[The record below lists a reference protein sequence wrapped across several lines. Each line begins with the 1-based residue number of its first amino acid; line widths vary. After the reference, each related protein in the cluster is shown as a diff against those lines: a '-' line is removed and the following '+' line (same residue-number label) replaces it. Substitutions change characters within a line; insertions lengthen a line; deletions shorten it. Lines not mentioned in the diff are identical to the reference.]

1 MRRELGLNEMLLE
14 PFQTAD
20 RVQRVMCKTGTPTMD
35 SLLDGGFETGL
46 VYLFYG
52 SDRLHSDLL
61 RAAVHAQLPLTSGGF
76 SSPSIMIDSTN
87 MIDLAKLRDFSFQL
101 GLEPESVMD
110 LVYISRAFNSTQ
122 TYDLVINHLDE
133 FIERIPAKLLIFPG
147 LVDLFISE
155 GFDSERSRQMTHMAA
170 RINAFTLRHN
180 LVTLISTRIRS
191 THSKHPPVGKT
202 LASSAQVHIHV
213 DETPMRTVYSL
224 TKHPSLP
231 NRTESLVRKGSAFG
245 VTLPLDYFFGDDS
258 SS

>member
-1 MRRELGLNEMLLE
+1 MLLT

-20 RVQRVMCKTGTPTMD
+20 KIHRIMCKTGIPTLD
-35 SLLDGGFETGL
+35 SLLDGGFERGL

-52 SDRLHSDLL
+52 SECLHTDLL

-76 SSPSIMIDSTN
+76 SSPTIMIDSSN
-87 MIDLAKLRDFSFQL
+87 VVDMVKLRDLSFQL

-110 LVYISRAFNSTQ
+110 MIYISRAFNSTQ

-133 FIERIPAKLLIFPG
+133 FFERIPAKILILPG
-147 LVDLFISE
+147 LIDLFINE
-155 GFDSERSRQMTHMAA
+155 GLESERTRQMTHLAA

-180 LVTLISTRIRS
+180 LVTLISTRINN
-191 THSKHPPVGKT
+191 THKKYPPVGRT

-213 DETPMRTVYSL
+213 DETPMRIVYSL

-231 NRTESLVRKGSAFG
+231 IRSESLLKLGSAFG
-245 VTLPLDYFFGDDS
+245 TTLPLDYFFSDK
-258 SS
+258 

>member
-1 MRRELGLNEMLLE
+1 MLLT

-20 RVQRVMCKTGTPTMD
+20 RVQRVMCKTGTPTLD

-52 SDRLHSDLL
+52 SDQLHCDLL
-61 RAAVHAQLPLTSGGF
+61 RAVVHAQLPLISGGF
-76 SSPSIMIDSTN
+76 SSPSIMIDSSN
-87 MIDLAKLRDFSFQL
+87 MVDIIKLRDFSFQL

-110 LVYISRAFNSTQ
+110 MIYISRAFNSSQ

-133 FIERIPAKLLIFPG
+133 FFERISAKMLVLPG
-147 LVDLFISE
+147 LVDLFVNE
-155 GFDSERSRQMTHMAA
+155 GLDAERTRQMTHLAA

-180 LVTLISTRIRS
+180 LVTLISTRIKNS
-191 THSKHPPVGKT
+191 HSKYPPVGKT

-213 DETPMRTVYSL
+213 DETPMRTIYSL

-231 NRTESLVRKGSAFG
+231 NRNESLVRRGSAFG

-258 SS
+258 ST

>member
-1 MRRELGLNEMLLE
+1 MLQT

-20 RVQRVMCKTGTPTMD
+20 RVHRVMCKTGTPTLD

-76 SSPSIMIDSTN
+76 SSPSIMIDSSN
-87 MIDLAKLRDFSFQL
+87 MVDIVKLRDFSFQL

-110 LVYISRAFNSTQ
+110 MIYISRAFNSTQ

-133 FIERIPAKLLIFPG
+133 FFERIPARMLILPG
-147 LVDLFISE
+147 LVDLFINE
-155 GFDSERSRQMTHMAA
+155 GLDAERTRQMTHLAA

-180 LVTLISTRIRS
+180 LVTLISTRIKS
-191 THSKHPPVGKT
+191 SHSKYPPVGKT
-202 LASSAQVHIHV
+202 LASSAQVHIQI
-213 DETPMRTVYSL
+213 DETPMRKIYSL

-231 NRTESLVRKGSAFG
+231 NRNESLVRKGSAFG

-258 SS
+258 ST

>member
-1 MRRELGLNEMLLE
+1 MLQT

-20 RVQRVMCKTGTPTMD
+20 KIQRVMCKTGTPTLD

-52 SDRLHSDLL
+52 SDRLHGDLL

-76 SSPSIMIDSTN
+76 STPSIMIDSSN
-87 MIDLAKLRDFSFQL
+87 MMDMVKLRDFSFQL

-110 LVYISRAFNSTQ
+110 MIYISRAFNSTQ
-122 TYDLVINHLDE
+122 TYDLVTNHLDD
-133 FIERIPAKLLIFPG
+133 FFTRIPAKLLILPG
-147 LVDLFISE
+147 LVDLFINE
-155 GFDSERSRQMTHMAA
+155 GLDGERTQQMTHMAA

-180 LVTLISTRIRS
+180 LVTLISTRLSNRQ
-191 THSKHPPVGKT
+191 SKYPPVGKT

-213 DETPMRTVYSL
+213 DETPMRAVYSL

-231 NRTESLVRKGSAFG
+231 ERTESSMRRGSAFG
-245 VTLPLDYFFGDDS
+245 VTLPLDYFFTEDPS
-258 SS
+258 T

>member
-1 MRRELGLNEMLLE
+1 MRRVLGLTEMLLT

-20 RVQRVMCKTGTPTMD
+20 KVHRVMCKTGTPTID

-52 SDRLHSDLL
+52 SGRLNADLL
-61 RAAVHAQLPLTSGGF
+61 RAAVNAQLPLTSGGF
-76 SSPSIMIDSTN
+76 SSPSIMIDSSN
-87 MIDLAKLRDFSFQL
+87 MVDIVKLRDYSFQL

-110 LVYISRAFNSTQ
+110 MIYISRAFNSTQ

-133 FIERIPAKLLIFPG
+133 FFERIPAKLLILPG
-147 LVDLFISE
+147 LVDLFINE
-155 GFDSERSRQMTHMAA
+155 GLDAERMKQMTHLAA

-180 LVTLISTRIRS
+180 LVTLVSTRVKS
-191 THSKHPPVGKT
+191 PHSKHPPVGKT

-231 NRTESLVRKGSAFG
+231 NRTESLVRRGSAFG

-258 SS
+258 ST

>member
-1 MRRELGLNEMLLE
+1 MRRELGLTEMLHT

-20 RVQRVMCKTGTPTMD
+20 RVQRVMCKTGTPTLD

-61 RAAVHAQLPLTSGGF
+61 RAAVHVQLPLTKGGF
-76 SSPSIMIDSTN
+76 SSPSVMIDSSN
-87 MIDLAKLRDFSFQL
+87 IVDIVKLRDISFQL
-101 GLEPESVMD
+101 GLEPEGVMD
-110 LVYISRAFNSTQ
+110 MIYISRAFNSTQ

-133 FIERIPAKLLIFPG
+133 FFERIPAKVLILPG
-147 LVDLFISE
+147 LVDLFINE
-155 GFDSERSRQMTHMAA
+155 GLDADRTRQMTHLAA

-180 LVTLISTRIRS
+180 LVTLISTRVK
-191 THSKHPPVGKT
+191 TAHSKYPPVGKT

-224 TKHPSLP
+224 AKHPSLP
-231 NRTESLVRKGSAFG
+231 NRTESLVRRGAAFG

-258 SS
+258 ST

>member
-1 MRRELGLNEMLLE
+1 MRRDLGLIDMLLT

-20 RVQRVMCKTGTPTMD
+20 KVQRVMCKTGTPTLD

-52 SDRLHSDLL
+52 CSRLHGDLL
-61 RAAVHAQLPLTSGGF
+61 RAAVHAQLPLTNGGF
-76 SSPSIMIDSTN
+76 SSPSILIDSSN
-87 MIDLAKLRDFSFQL
+87 IVDIAKLRDISFQL

-110 LVYISRAFNSTQ
+110 MIYISRAFNSTQ

-133 FIERIPAKLLIFPG
+133 FFERIPAKMLILPG
-147 LVDLFISE
+147 FVDLFINE
-155 GFDSERSRQMTHMAA
+155 GLDAERTKQMTHLAA

-180 LVTLISTRIRS
+180 LVTLISTRVTS
-191 THSKHPPVGKT
+191 THSKHLPVGKT

-213 DETPMRTVYSL
+213 AETPMRTVYSL

-231 NRTESLVRKGSAFG
+231 NRTESLVRRGSAFG
-245 VTLPLDYFFGDDS
+245 VTLPLDYYFGNGS
-258 SS
+258 ST

>member
-1 MRRELGLNEMLLE
+1 MLLT

-20 RVQRVMCKTGTPTMD
+20 KIHRVMCKTGTPTLD

-52 SDRLHSDLL
+52 SNLIHNDLL
-61 RAAVHAQLPLTSGGF
+61 RAAVHAQLPLTNGGF
-76 SSPSIMIDSTN
+76 SGPSIVIDSSN
-87 MIDLAKLRDFSFQL
+87 MADIVKIRDFSFQL

-110 LVYISRAFNSTQ
+110 MIYISRAFNSSQ

-133 FIERIPAKLLIFPG
+133 FFERIPAKLLILPG
-147 LVDLFISE
+147 LVDLFVNE
-155 GFDSERSRQMTHMAA
+155 GLDAEKSRQMTHLAA
-170 RINAFTLRHN
+170 RINAFTLQHN
-180 LVTLISTRIRS
+180 LVTLISTRIESRYS
-191 THSKHPPVGKT
+191 EYPPVGKT

-213 DETPMRTVYSL
+213 DTTPMRTVYSL

-231 NRTESLVRKGSAFG
+231 SRNESLVRRGAAFG

-258 SS
+258 TT